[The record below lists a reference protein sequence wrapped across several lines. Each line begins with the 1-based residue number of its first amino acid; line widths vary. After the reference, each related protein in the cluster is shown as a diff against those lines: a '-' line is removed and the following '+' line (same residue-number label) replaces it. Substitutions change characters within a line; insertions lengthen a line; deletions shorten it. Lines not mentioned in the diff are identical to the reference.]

1 MIGSAVLIL
10 CLSWPHAC
18 ILQWTRPSFAKLAC
32 SQAFLTC
39 SILPPVASLLQVSM
53 HTYSRRPLQ
62 GNVRDMSTSLVLF
75 RIRGTHVSCSK
86 LKKNVEARKH
96 VIHSP
101 QTPLTLQL
109 FTNQASRCLPLLL
122 YKPRYQAVIYNLWF
136 HTAYT

>member
-86 LKKNVEARKH
+86 LKKNVEARNEAR
-96 VIHSP
+96 HSFTHP
-101 QTPLTLQL
+101 RPPLLYNSLQTKPPDVYLFF
-109 FTNQASRCLPLLL
+109 FTNRGTKQ
-122 YKPRYQAVIYNLWF
+122 
-136 HTAYT
+136 